1 MPNVFEPWLFAGLI
15 FVLRVINYAI
25 STIRLVFIAR
35 NRRFLA
41 ALLAFVEAFVFAVVM
56 ARIVSDLSNILNLFA
71 YCLGA
76 SVGSYVGMAI
86 EARFV
91 TSYSTLTVITPAY
104 GDEIACRLRE
114 CGYGVTVTQGAG
126 RDGAV
131 DILRS
136 SVISR
141 DIPAVVSTIRT
152 IHPEAFI
159 EVEQA
164 RTLMRGWL
172 PNGNTALR
180 Q

>member
-1 MPNVFEPWLFAGLI
+1 MPLLAEAWFFAGLI

-41 ALLAFVEAFVFAVVM
+41 AMLAFVEAFVFAVVM
-56 ARIVSDLSNILNLFA
+56 ARIVSDLSNALNLIA

-86 EARFV
+86 ETRFV
-91 TSYSTLTVITPAY
+91 TSYSTLTVITQEL
-104 GDEIACRLRE
+104 GEQIACRLRD
-114 CGYGVTVTQGAG
+114 CGYGVTITHGEG

-136 SVISR
+136 SASSR
-141 DIPAVVSTIRT
+141 DIQGMVNIIRA
-152 IHPEAFI
+152 INPHAFI
-159 EVEQA
+159 EIEQA
-164 RTLMRGWL
+164 RALMHGWL
-172 PNGNTALR
+172 PTGSAAMR

>member
-1 MPNVFEPWLFAGLI
+1 MPNIFEPWLFAALI

-41 ALLAFVEAFVFAVVM
+41 AMLAFVEAFVFAVVM

-71 YCLGA
+71 YCIGA

-86 EARFV
+86 EERFV
-91 TSYSTLTVITPAY
+91 TSYSTLTVITPEF
-104 GDEIACRLRE
+104 GEQIACRLRD
-114 CGYGVTVTQGAG
+114 CGYGVTMTQGMG

-136 SVISR
+136 SVSSR
-141 DIPAVVSTIRT
+141 DIPAIMTTIRT
-152 IHPEAFI
+152 IYPEAFI

-164 RTLMRGWL
+164 RALVRGWL
-172 PNGNTALR
+172 PNGNGALR

>member
-1 MPNVFEPWLFAGLI
+1 MPFALEGLLFAGLI
-15 FVLRVINYAI
+15 FILRVINYAI

-41 ALLAFVEAFVFAVVM
+41 AALAFVEAFVFAVVM
-56 ARIVSDLSNILNLFA
+56 ARIVSDLSNTINLVA

-86 EARFV
+86 ETRFV
-91 TSYSTLTVITPAY
+91 KSYSTVTVITQEL
-104 GDEIACRLRE
+104 GEEIASRLRE
-114 CGYGVTVTQGAG
+114 CGYGVTLTHGEG

-136 SVISR
+136 SASSR
-141 DIPAVVSTIRT
+141 DIPGMINVIRA
-152 IHPEAFI
+152 INPHAFI
-159 EVEQA
+159 EIEQA
-164 RTLMRGWL
+164 RALMRGWL
-172 PNGNTALR
+172 PTGNGAMR

>member
-1 MPNVFEPWLFAGLI
+1 MPLVLEGLLFAGLI
-15 FVLRVINYAI
+15 FILRVINYAI

-41 ALLAFVEAFVFAVVM
+41 AALAFVEAFVFAVVM
-56 ARIVSDLSNILNLFA
+56 ARIVSDLANALNLIA

-86 EARFV
+86 ETRFV
-91 TSYSTLTVITPAY
+91 KSYSTVTVITQELGEA
-104 GDEIACRLRE
+104 IAVRLRE
-114 CGYGVTVTQGAG
+114 CGYGVTLTHGEG

-136 SVISR
+136 SASSR
-141 DIPAVVSTIRT
+141 DIPGMITIIRA
-152 IHPEAFI
+152 INPHAFI
-159 EVEQA
+159 EIEQA
-164 RTLMRGWL
+164 RAIMRGWL
-172 PNGNTALR
+172 PTGNAAMR

>member
-1 MPNVFEPWLFAGLI
+1 MPFVLEGLLFAGLI
-15 FVLRVINYAI
+15 FILRVINYAI

-41 ALLAFVEAFVFAVVM
+41 AVLAFVEAFVFAVVM
-56 ARIVSDLSNILNLFA
+56 ARIVSDLSNALNLIA

-86 EARFV
+86 ETRFV
-91 TSYSTLTVITPAY
+91 KSYSTVTIITQELGEVIAR
-104 GDEIACRLRE
+104 RLRE
-114 CGYGVTVTQGAG
+114 CGYGVTLTHGEG

-136 SVISR
+136 SASSR
-141 DIPAVVSTIRT
+141 DIPGMINVIRA
-152 IHPEAFI
+152 INPHAFI
-159 EVEQA
+159 EIEQA
-164 RTLMRGWL
+164 RAIMRGWL
-172 PNGNTALR
+172 PTGNSAMR

>member
-1 MPNVFEPWLFAGLI
+1 MPLLVEAWLFAGLI

-35 NRRFLA
+35 NYRFLA
-41 ALLAFVEAFVFAVVM
+41 AVLAFVEAFVFAVVM
-56 ARIVSDLSNILNLFA
+56 ARIVSDLSNVINLFA

-86 EARFV
+86 ETRFV
-91 TSYSTLTVITPAY
+91 KSYSTLTVITQEL
-104 GDEIACRLRE
+104 GEEIASNLRE
-114 CGYGVTVTQGAG
+114 CGYGVTITHGEG

-136 SVISR
+136 SATSR
-141 DIPAVVSTIRT
+141 DIPGMVKIIRA
-152 IHPEAFI
+152 INPHAFI

-164 RTLMRGWL
+164 RALMRGWL
-172 PNGNTALR
+172 PAGNNAMR

>member
-1 MPNVFEPWLFAGLI
+1 MPLLLEAWLFAGLI
-15 FVLRVINYAI
+15 FGLRVINYAI

-41 ALLAFVEAFVFAVVM
+41 AMLAFVEAFVFAVVM
-56 ARIVSDLSNILNLFA
+56 ARIVSDLSNTLNLIA

-86 EARFV
+86 ETRFV
-91 TSYSTLTVITPAY
+91 TSYSTLITNQL
-104 GDEIACRLRE
+104 GEDIACRLRE
-114 CGYGVTVTQGAG
+114 CGYGVTITHGEG

-136 SVISR
+136 SASSR
-141 DIPAVVSTIRT
+141 DIPGMVNIIRA
-152 IHPEAFI
+152 INPHAFI

-164 RTLMRGWL
+164 RALMHGWL
-172 PNGNTALR
+172 PTGNSAMR